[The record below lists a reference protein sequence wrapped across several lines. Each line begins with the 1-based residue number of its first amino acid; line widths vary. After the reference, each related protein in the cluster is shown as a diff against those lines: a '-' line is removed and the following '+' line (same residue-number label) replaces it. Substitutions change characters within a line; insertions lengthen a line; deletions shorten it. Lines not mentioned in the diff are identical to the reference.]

1 MLPSLPL
8 GKLRAESGCC
18 TSRVNGS
25 VHLHT
30 VVPGKNRNPQTVAPA
45 KAGAQGRGMD
55 TASTPDIDEHTTS
68 QTPPSV
74 IPDPNRESPGQ
85 LPLPEAE
92 GRREGPPHKHPCHLQ
107 PRTPVLIS
115 P

>member
-45 KAGAQGRGMD
+45 KAGAQGGAWIPPQRPI
-55 TASTPDIDEHTTS
+55 STNTRLPK
-68 QTPPSV
+68 
-74 IPDPNRESPGQ
+74 R
-85 LPLPEAE
+85 PLPSSPTPIGNLRANSLSRWERA
-92 GRREGPPHKHPCHLQ
+92 GVRAPPLPPCQTLIYKPEHPF
-107 PRTPVLIS
+107 
-115 P
+115 